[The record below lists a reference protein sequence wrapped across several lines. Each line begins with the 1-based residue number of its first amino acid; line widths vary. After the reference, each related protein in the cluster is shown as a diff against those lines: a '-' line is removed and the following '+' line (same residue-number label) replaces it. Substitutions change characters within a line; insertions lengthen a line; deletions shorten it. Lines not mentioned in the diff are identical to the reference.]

1 MNLQRQQ
8 HGMTLIEVLVALV
21 VVGVA
26 LAAAIKSV
34 DSGVVN
40 IAYMKD
46 RSFAHWVAANRE
58 TELQLEGS
66 VIGTSWTEASM
77 AGRDWH
83 VRTRIEATNDPGIRR
98 AYIDVFV
105 SRDDAEP
112 VSKLVSYLGARL

>member
-1 MNLQRQQ
+1 MNVYSKQY
-8 HGMTLIEVLVALV
+8 GMTLIEVLVALV
-21 VVGVA
+21 VVGIA

-58 TELQLEGS
+58 TELQLTAS
-66 VIGTSWTEASM
+66 SIGTSWAEARM
-77 AGRDWH
+77 AERDWQ

-105 SRDDAEP
+105 SRDDAE
-112 VSKLVSYLGARL
+112 STAQLISYLGGQP